1 MSASRREFIR
11 VFGFGTFAMATTLG
25 SDCENK
31 KAAAW
36 KTPYLI
42 GYPALWER
50 LRAAADRRATE
61 FSRRV
66 GSVRLMAEQ
75 GAYARHLGATEVE
88 TGVAAATRHIGSDGI
103 LVFALDVAEPV
114 YVRGTLTLTPD
125 DDRRPG
131 LRASVLADDTLVAA
145 PMLRAKPWET
155 DKVTDPAPFVTGNA
169 PPEAVSFGPFL
180 LPAGRRCLTV
190 AGPHFRAA
198 GTFCD
203 LTLTV
208 TEQAVETPLTTFA
221 FITDTHLCETGR
233 PEWMNRKMSGITAPT
248 FENTLRSLA
257 GEGVSFVLHGGDM
270 TEGAQREEF
279 ALFGQVV
286 KNAGVPV
293 YGCLGNHDVYH
304 PSSRADALELLPAQ
318 FPGGATD
325 YVLDREPL
333 RFLVLDE
340 DIGKTETRE
349 AKRDWLRKTLAADT
363 ATPTVVVWHYAP
375 FNRGG
380 ASSCGFRLPDWS
392 KMGKES
398 LLDLLTAAPNVI
410 ATLNG
415 HDHWDEVNRRGSI
428 VHIQNAAFVEWPNSY
443 RVFRVYA
450 DRMEWEVRQVANRG
464 FIRESFLPEKA
475 LSWMIATRD
484 GDLTGVIPLKRI
496 G

>member
-1 MSASRREFIR
+1 
-11 VFGFGTFAMATTLG
+11 
-25 SDCENK
+25 
-31 KAAAW
+31 
-36 KTPYLI
+36 
-42 GYPALWER
+42 
-50 LRAAADRRATE
+50 
-61 FSRRV
+61 
-66 GSVRLMAEQ
+66 
-75 GAYARHLGATEVE
+75 
-88 TGVAAATRHIGSDGI
+88 
-103 LVFALDVAEPV
+103 
-114 YVRGTLTLTPD
+114 
-125 DDRRPG
+125 
-131 LRASVLADDTLVAA
+131 
-145 PMLRAKPWET
+145 
-155 DKVTDPAPFVTGNA
+155 
-169 PPEAVSFGPFL
+169 
-180 LPAGRRCLTV
+180 
-190 AGPHFRAA
+190 
-198 GTFCD
+198 
-203 LTLTV
+203 
-208 TEQAVETPLTTFA
+208 
-221 FITDTHLCETGR
+221 
-233 PEWMNRKMSGITAPT
+233 
-248 FENTLRSLA
+248 
-257 GEGVSFVLHGGDM
+257 
-270 TEGAQREEF
+270 
-279 ALFGQVV
+279 
-286 KNAGVPV
+286 
-293 YGCLGNHDVYH
+293 
-304 PSSRADALELLPAQ
+304 
-318 FPGGATD
+318 
-325 YVLDREPL
+325 
-333 RFLVLDE
+333 VLDE